1 MDKKD
6 KITAFL
12 KDFQSLLRKHDASF
26 SDYESYE
33 VIFKLGEDVSI
44 NIDTT
49 DVFNWTDADNLLER
63 ISESERS

>member
-26 SDYESYE
+26 SDYESYK

-49 DVFNWTDADNLLER
+49 DVFDWTDADNLLER
-63 ISESERS
+63 TS